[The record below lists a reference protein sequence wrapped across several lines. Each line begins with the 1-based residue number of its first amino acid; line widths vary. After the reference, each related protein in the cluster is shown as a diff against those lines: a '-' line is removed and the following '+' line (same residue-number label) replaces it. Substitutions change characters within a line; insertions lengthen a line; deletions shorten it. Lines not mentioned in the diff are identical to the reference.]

1 MEGNF
6 LVMIVLSAQGLHR
19 VVTTGRTETSILR
32 GCDLELQGGGL
43 TAVVGHSGS
52 GKSSLLMC
60 LSGLD
65 KPTSGTVMI
74 NGRDIYQQSAAKRA
88 KMLRSEVG
96 FVFQQYNLVPFL
108 TVEENIALPFLLDHE
123 SAPHGLVRDLIESFG
138 LSRCSRTPARLLSGG
153 EQQRTALCRALARH
167 PGIVFADE
175 PTGALD
181 SQSTQIVLGTLRRM
195 ADEGQM
201 IIMVTHDLDAAATA
215 DRIVIM
221 HDGRT
226 VRHLGRC
233 TSQELLQL
241 MTDPKA

>member
-1 MEGNF
+1 MT
-6 LVMIVLSAQGLHR
+6 IALSAQGLHR
-19 VVTTGRTETSILR
+19 VVTTGRTETSILH

-65 KPTSGTVMI
+65 EPTSGTVTI
-74 NGRDIYQQSAAKRA
+74 NGRDVYQRSAAKRA

-123 SAPHGLVRDLIESFG
+123 PAPHDLVRDLIESFG
-138 LSRCSRTPARLLSGG
+138 LSCCSRTPARLLSGG

-167 PGIVFADE
+167 PDIVFADE

-201 IIMVTHDLDAAATA
+201 IIMVTHDLDAAAMA

-233 TSQELLQL
+233 TNQELLQF

>member
-1 MEGNF
+1 MT
-6 LVMIVLSAQGLHR
+6 IALSAQGLHR
-19 VVTTGRTETSILR
+19 VVTTGRTETSILH

-65 KPTSGTVMI
+65 EPTSGTVTI
-74 NGRDIYQQSAAKRA
+74 NGRDVYQQSAAKRA

-123 SAPHGLVRDLIESFG
+123 PAPHDLVRDLIESFG

-153 EQQRTALCRALARH
+153 EAANSTLPGAHSPPRHRVRGRANRCF
-167 PGIVFADE
+167 GFAE
-175 PTGALD
+175 HAD
-181 SQSTQIVLGTLRRM
+181 SSRNSP
-195 ADEGQM
+195 EN
-201 IIMVTHDLDAAATA
+201 
-215 DRIVIM
+215 
-221 HDGRT
+221 GR
-226 VRHLGRC
+226 
-233 TSQELLQL
+233 
-241 MTDPKA
+241 